1 MAQHVTM
8 KPNVQIEIFWP
19 ARKVNGRD
27 RAERT
32 DTYDGRG
39 MTMQLGIDPDEVCLP
54 AQIVAATTGK
64 GLPHD
69 QRMLNAL
76 AWCPCWGKKNHE
88 DANAA
93 THKPHAGFT
102 FDLVQN
108 FRK

>member
-8 KPNVQIEIFWP
+8 KPNVQVEIFWP

-76 AWCPCWGKKNHE
+76 AWCPCWGKKYHE

-93 THKPHAGFT
+93 THKPHPGFT